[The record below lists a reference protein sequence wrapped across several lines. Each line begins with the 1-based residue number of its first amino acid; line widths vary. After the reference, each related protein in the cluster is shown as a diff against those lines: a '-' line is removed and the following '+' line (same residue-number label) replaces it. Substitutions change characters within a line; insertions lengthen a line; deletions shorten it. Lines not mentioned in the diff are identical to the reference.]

1 MKWVHIKV
9 ILGRRKKDVIIW
21 GLVVKEAKRIQ
32 PATFKILILKHKQSI
47 MFDENIFI

>member
-9 ILGRRKKDVIIW
+9 ILGRRKKDVIW
-21 GLVVKEAKRIQ
+21 RLVIKEAKRIQ
-32 PATFKILILKHKQSI
+32 PATFKSLILKHKQSI